1 MLNINYNFY
10 ERKNEMSNIIR
21 KSIADGVFF
30 SSIKEQRFKTAKI
43 SVTMLV
49 PLNIETA
56 SQYALL
62 PYLLSYSC
70 KKYPNALSLNRAL
83 NTLYGAGIGAYCKK
97 MGESLAL
104 TVTIAGI
111 DDRYTMNNEKI
122 SPDLVEFLC
131 EVIFNPK
138 VENGAFAE
146 EDFQQCKR
154 QLLEAIDGE
163 FNEKRTYAISRMTEI
178 MCSNEI
184 FGIKRYGSREA
195 VENLTP
201 QSVYSAWQNILVN
214 SRVEVM
220 MIGSSDS
227 SLAENIIKER
237 FSTFNRTCPAINT
250 ELVTTVDEVKEEY
263 ESSDIAQAKLVM
275 GFRTATSQ
283 PMHNTIPM
291 ALTVAILGGTPTS
304 KFFTYIREK
313 LSLCYYCAARYNK
326 LKGIVVVDSGV
337 EKANV
342 NKTIEEVKNQLLQMQ
357 LGNITDFE
365 IESAKLAI
373 INSYKS
379 NMDTVSGTEGWYI
392 GQMLDKEILTVE
404 EAVEKVLVVT
414 KEEIIDLAKTIT
426 LDTIYLLQ
434 PKEEENE

>member
-1 MLNINYNFY
+1 
-10 ERKNEMSNIIR
+10 MSNNNIIR
-21 KSIADGVFF
+21 KPIANGVFF
-30 SSIKEQRFKTAKI
+30 SSINEQRFKTAKI
-43 SVTMLV
+43 SVTMFV
-49 PLNIETA
+49 PLSADTA
-56 SQYALL
+56 AQYSML

-70 KKYPNALSLNRAL
+70 KKYPDALSLNRAL
-83 NTLYGAGIGAYCKK
+83 NTLYGAGIGAYGKK

-104 TVTIAGI
+104 TFTIAGI
-111 DDRYTMNNEKI
+111 DDRYTMNGEKI
-122 SPDLVEFLC
+122 SPELVNLLC
-131 EVIFNPK
+131 EAIFNPK
-138 VENGAFAE
+138 VNDNAFAD
-146 EDFQQCKR
+146 EDFAQCKR
-154 QLLEAIDGE
+154 QLLETIDSE
-163 FNEKRTYAISRMTEI
+163 FNEKRTYAISRLTEI

-184 FGIKRYGSREA
+184 FGIKRYVSRKA
-195 VENLTP
+195 VEELTP
-201 QSVYSAWQNILVN
+201 QSVYKAWQNILVN

-227 SLAENIIKER
+227 SLAEEIITQR
-237 FSTFNRTCPAINT
+237 FSALNRTSPEIST
-250 ELVTTVDEVKEEY
+250 QIISTVEKVKEEY

-275 GFRTATSQ
+275 GFRTATAQ
-283 PMHNTIPM
+283 PNNSTIPM
-291 ALTVAILGGTPTS
+291 ALTVAVLGGTPTS

-313 LSLCYYCAARYNK
+313 LSLCYYCAARYDK

-342 NKTIEEVKNQLLQMQ
+342 EKTIEEIKNQLAQMQ
-357 LGNITDFE
+357 QGNITDFE

-373 INSYKS
+373 INSFKS

-404 EAVEKVLVVT
+404 QAVDAVT
-414 KEEIIDLAKTIT
+414 AVSKDDIVALANTII